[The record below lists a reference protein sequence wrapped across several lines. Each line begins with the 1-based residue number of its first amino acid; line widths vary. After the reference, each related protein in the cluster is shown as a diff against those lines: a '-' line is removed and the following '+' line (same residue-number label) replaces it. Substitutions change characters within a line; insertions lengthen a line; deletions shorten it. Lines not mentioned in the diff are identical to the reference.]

1 MDVELSLDK
10 DGNSRGFAVVEY
22 QHPVEAVQAISMLD
36 HQLLYDRRMTVRMDK
51 ITKEKLP
58 DGLGGIGRLN
68 MFHINLHCFYFV
80 WPSSTEQ
87 NQSRTRIS
95 LVSTMLKIL
104 DKHFHFR
111 FQLRLGK
118 LMVLLNVL
126 SSRLLSVS
134 LSLNLILFLI
144 LLYIFSSPFLSFSL
158 SRIAHIRYGLGPKW
172 WTIA

>member
-68 MFHINLHCFYFV
+68 TFIINLLCFTLWF
-80 WPSSTEQ
+80 EKNQ
-87 NQSRTRIS
+87 NSNPIC
-95 LVSTMLKIL
+95 LC
-104 DKHFHFR
+104 
-111 FQLRLGK
+111 
-118 LMVLLNVL
+118 LNYVT
-126 SSRLLSVS
+126 
-134 LSLNLILFLI
+134 
-144 LLYIFSSPFLSFSL
+144 
-158 SRIAHIRYGLGPKW
+158 HIH
-172 WTIA
+172 